1 LGNAVSDFLVNIAK
15 ISRHYRVRLLSRS
28 EILGTLSVPYKFS
41 WFGIPEMRA
50 IRPIV
55 ISIATAIAALQIAMP
70 QLSCAVAG
78 EAAQEPRSLVIAQ
91 APMGSHHSHGPSL
104 APAAPLPP
112 PKSDYI
118 PPSLNPSQSAPDEPS
133 PSSEVSWGAIGFTA
147 DGSYSSIWKMPSKA
161 EAEAEVAKKCAA
173 FGRGGCQVVNFSG
186 RQCAALATFIGSYRR
201 RRWDLSFT
209 AGGETYPEAQNAA
222 MTRCNSDERSQGR
235 CQLRTAACAD
245 GR

>member
-1 LGNAVSDFLVNIAK
+1 MRA
-15 ISRHYRVRLLSRS
+15 VRL
-28 EILGTLSVPYKFS
+28 
-41 WFGIPEMRA
+41 
-50 IRPIV
+50 IV
-55 ISIATAIAALQIAMP
+55 TSIAAAITASQIALP

-78 EAAQEPRSLVIAQ
+78 EAAQDVPPRSLVIAQ
-91 APMGSHHSHGPSL
+91 APMGSHDYHPPPL

-112 PKSDYI
+112 PKADYI
-118 PPSLNPSQSAPDEPS
+118 PPSLQPSQSAPDEPDQQ
-133 PSSEVSWGAIGFTA
+133 PSELWGAIGFTA
-147 DGSYSSIWKMPSKA
+147 DGSYSSIWKVPSKP

-173 FGRGGCQVVNFSG
+173 FGRGGCQVVSFSG
-186 RQCAALATFIGSYRR
+186 KQCAALATFIGSYRR